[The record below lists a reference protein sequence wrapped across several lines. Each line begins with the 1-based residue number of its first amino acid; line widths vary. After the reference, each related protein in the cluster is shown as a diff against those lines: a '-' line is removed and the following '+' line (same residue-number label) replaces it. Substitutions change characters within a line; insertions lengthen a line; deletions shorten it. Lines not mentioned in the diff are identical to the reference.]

1 MSISIKHGFKNELVS
16 LSIVDLQTT
25 KALSLQIKTG
35 RKYKQILSSIQEVGL
50 IEPPVVTPLNDNNKY
65 LLLDG
70 HLRIMAL
77 KELGEE
83 VVSCLISTDDE
94 AYTYNK
100 FVNRLSVVQENKMII
115 KAINAGVS
123 EDKLAKTLN
132 IDVRSLQKKKHMLD
146 GICLEAV
153 DLLKDKILS
162 ENTFRVLK
170 KMKPARQI
178 MAAMLMNDHNRYGYL
193 FAKSLLDATPADQI
207 VKGFR
212 QKRISA
218 AVLEK
223 QIRLEAEN
231 LSLSED
237 IRSLSQSYGAEIINL
252 TMCQSFIKQFI
263 SNKKISIFL
272 EKYHSEIFKE
282 FTKITEMKVLNTEKK
297 QL

>member
-1 MSISIKHGFKNELVS
+1 MSIKHGFKNELVN
-16 LSIVDLQTT
+16 LSIVDLETT
-25 KALSLQIKTG
+25 KVLSEQIKKG
-35 RKYKQILSSIQEVGL
+35 RKYKQILSSIREVGL
-50 IEPPVVTPLNDNNKY
+50 IEQPVVAPSNCNGKY

-83 VVSCLISTDDE
+83 QVSCLISTDDE

-100 FVNRLSVVQENKMII
+100 FVNRLSAIQENKMII
-115 KAINAGVS
+115 KALDAGVS
-123 EDKLAKTLN
+123 DVKLAKTLS
-132 IDVRSLQKKKHMLD
+132 IDLRSLKKKKHMLD

-162 ENTFRVLK
+162 EKTFLVLK

-178 MAAMLMNDHNRYGYL
+178 KAAMLMNDHNRYGYL
-193 FAKSLLDATPADQI
+193 FAKSLLDATPGDQLI
-207 VKGFR
+207 EGFR
-212 QKRISA
+212 QKRISS

-223 QIRLEAEN
+223 QIRLEEEN
-231 LSLSED
+231 ISLSED
-237 IRSLSQSYGAEIINL
+237 IRSLSKSYGTDIFNL

-297 QL
+297 EF